1 MIKIEEENERSGE
14 MSKKGHSPDQKKVKT
29 PGNGD
34 QKRGSENFETKPKDK
49 ATETEETPVEE
60 DKAGS
65 VEKNEPPKEEKEE
78 SKKTEGT
85 AEEKAKT
92 PPEPE
97 KEEEKGQEKPSPEQK
112 KIEELEDRV
121 KRQMAEFE
129 NFRKRTEKEKA
140 DSFDRG
146 SREVFEKILPVI
158 DNFERGL
165 SQAQEGDAFAD
176 GMKMIYKQFTKILT
190 DMGLEVIETDGKE
203 FDPNL
208 HNAVMHVEDEA
219 LGDNIIAEELQKG
232 YIYHGTVVRPSMVKV
247 AN

>member
-1 MIKIEEENERSGE
+1 MIKIEEDNERSDE
-14 MSKKGHSPDQKKVKT
+14 MSKKGHSPNQKKVNT
-29 PGNGD
+29 ARDGD
-34 QKRGSENFETKPKDK
+34 LKRGSENFET
-49 ATETEETPVEE
+49 ETE
-60 DKAGS
+60 K
-65 VEKNEPPKEEKEE
+65 KEETSKNSVKDDEIKEDAKKE
-78 SKKTEGT
+78 S
-85 AEEKAKT
+85 
-92 PPEPE
+92 P
-97 KEEEKGQEKPSPEQK
+97 KEEEKESEKTPEETEEKVDTASEEEKTNEKPSPEQK
-112 KIEELEDRV
+112 KIEDLEDRV

-146 SREVFEKILPVI
+146 SREVFQKILPVI

-176 GMKMIYKQFTKILT
+176 GMKMIYKQLTKILS

-208 HNAVMHVEDEA
+208 HNAVMHVEDEE
-219 LGDNIIAEELQKG
+219 LGENIIVEELQKG
-232 YIYHGTVVRPSMVKV
+232 YQYHGIVVRPSMVKV

>member
-1 MIKIEEENERSGE
+1 MIAIEDDNERSDE
-14 MSKKGHSPDQKKVKT
+14 MSKKGHSPDFKKVKT
-29 PGNGD
+29 PGNED
-34 QKRGSENFETKPKDK
+34 KKRGSENFETKPGSKEAKVEEKPDEEVKKEEEASNDPSKDGK
-49 ATETEETPVEE
+49 EEEKSSGKTET
-60 DKAGS
+60 
-65 VEKNEPPKEEKEE
+65 
-78 SKKTEGT
+78 T
-85 AEEKAKT
+85 AEAAA
-92 PPEPE
+92 PE
-97 KEEEKGQEKPSPEQK
+97 KEEEPPKGKPSPEQK

-165 SQAQEGDAFAD
+165 SQAAEGDAFAD

-190 DMGLEVIETDGKE
+190 DMGLSVIETEGKE

-208 HNAVMHVEDEA
+208 HNAVMHVEDEN
-219 LGDNIIAEELQKG
+219 LGENIIAEELQKG
-232 YIYHGTVVRPSMVKV
+232 YTYHGTVIRPSMVKV